1 MKKSVVLAYSGGL
14 DTSIAVGWLK
24 ERGFAVC
31 GYLADVGQPMD
42 KEKIKKKALD
52 CGAEKIIIEDLKDEF
67 ISDYII
73 PALKANAV
81 YEDKYFLA
89 TALSRPLIAK
99 GLVET
104 AKKFGAGFVSHGCT
118 GKGNDQVRFEMA
130 FASLGPELKTIAP
143 AREWNFKS
151 REEQVNYAKKH
162 DIPVEATKKKPY
174 SLDVN
179 LWGISIECGVLEDPW
194 IEPPQDAYILTKD
207 PLSSSAKT
215 KIVEIEFEKGVPVK
229 LDGKKIK
236 LASLIS
242 ELNEIGG
249 ECGVGRSDLVENRF
263 VGIKSREIYEAPA
276 ASVLVYAHKELE
288 ALTLDRETAQFKKIL
303 EQKYSQLIYNGL
315 WWTPLKEAVDC
326 FMEKTQEYVTG
337 TVKLKLSK
345 GNIITLGRKSEFSL
359 YSKELATYSE
369 EDAFDKTAAAG
380 FIKISSLPYKL
391 TGKRKAKSEE

>member
-24 ERGFAVC
+24 EKGFAVY
-31 GYLADVGQPMD
+31 GYLANVGQPMD

-52 CGAEKIIIEDLKDEF
+52 CGAEKVVIEDLKDEF
-67 ISDYII
+67 IDGYIK

-99 GLVET
+99 GLVEA
-104 AKKFGAGFVSHGCT
+104 AKKLGAGFVAHGCT

-130 FASLGPELKTIAP
+130 FAALSPELEMIAP

-151 REEQVNYAKKH
+151 REEQVDYAKKH
-162 DIPVEATKKKPY
+162 NIPVEATKEKPY
-174 SLDVN
+174 SIDVN
-179 LWGISIECGVLEDPW
+179 LWGVSIECGVLEDPW
-194 IEPPQDAYILTKD
+194 VEPPQDAYILTKD
-207 PLSSSAKT
+207 PLSASAKT
-215 KIVEIEFEKGVPVK
+215 KIVEITFEKGVPVK
-229 LDGKKIK
+229 LEGEKIK
-236 LASLIS
+236 FASLI
-242 ELNEIGG
+242 EALNKIGG

-315 WWTPLKEAVDC
+315 WFAPLKEAIDA
-326 FMEKTQEYVTG
+326 FMEKTQEYVSG

-369 EDAFDKTAAAG
+369 EDTFDKTAATG

-391 TGKRKAKSEE
+391 TGKRKKVK

>member
-24 ERGFAVC
+24 ERGFAVY
-31 GYLADVGQPMD
+31 GYMADVGQPMD

-52 CGAEKIIIEDLKDEF
+52 CGAEKIVIEDLKDEF
-67 ISDYII
+67 IGDYII
-73 PALKANAV
+73 PALKANAI

-104 AKKFGAGFVSHGCT
+104 AKKLGAGFVSHGCT

-130 FASLGPELKTIAP
+130 FASLLPELKTIAP

-151 REEQVNYAKKH
+151 REEQVDYAKKH
-162 DIPVEATKKKPY
+162 NIPVEATKKKPY

-179 LWGISIECGVLEDPW
+179 LWGVSIECGVLEDPW

-207 PLSSSAKT
+207 PLSPSAKT

-229 LDGKKIK
+229 FDGKKIR
-236 LASLIS
+236 LASLIA
-242 ELNEIGG
+242 ELNKIGG

-276 ASVLVYAHKELE
+276 ASVLVYAHKEVE
-288 ALTLDRETAQFKKIL
+288 ALTLDRETAQFKKML

-315 WWTPLKEAVDC
+315 WFTPLKESVDA

-345 GNIITLGRKSEFSL
+345 GNIITLGRKSKFSL

-369 EDAFDKTAAAG
+369 EDTFDRTAATG

-391 TGKRKAKSEE
+391 IGKRIV

>member
-31 GYLADVGQPMD
+31 GYLADVGQPLD
-42 KEKIKKKALD
+42 KEKIKKKALAS
-52 CGAEKIIIEDLKDEF
+52 GAEKVVVENSKDEF
-67 ISDYII
+67 IDGYIV

-104 AKKFGAGFVSHGCT
+104 AKRLGAGFVAHGCT

-130 FASLGPELKTIAP
+130 FASLAPELQTIAP

-151 REEQVNYAKKH
+151 REEQIAYAKKH
-162 DIPVEATKKKPY
+162 NIPIEATKEKPY
-174 SLDVN
+174 SIDVN
-179 LWGISIECGVLEDPW
+179 LWGVSIECGVLEDPW
-194 IEPPQDAYILTKD
+194 TEPPQDAYILTKD
-207 PLSSSAKT
+207 PLSPLAKT
-215 KIVEIEFEKGVPVK
+215 KIVEITFENGVPVK
-229 LDGKKIK
+229 LDGEKIK
-236 LASLIS
+236 LASLI
-242 ELNEIGG
+242 EALNKIGG

-276 ASVLVYAHKELE
+276 AAVLVYAHKELE
-288 ALTLDRETAQFKKIL
+288 ALTVDRETAQFKKIL
-303 EQKYSQLIYNGL
+303 EQRYSQLIYNGL
-315 WWTPLKEAVDC
+315 WFTPLKEALDA
-326 FMEKTQEYVTG
+326 FMEKTQKFVTG
-337 TVKLKLSK
+337 IVRLKLSK

-359 YSKELATYSE
+359 YSKELATYSK
-369 EDAFDKTAAAG
+369 EDTFDKTAATG

-391 TGKRKAKSEE
+391 TGKRKT